1 MARSERGFTLI
12 EVIVAI
18 SVVALLIWV
27 ALPRSFAADV
37 QLQAAARQL
46 QSDIRYAQ
54 ELAMTKGQQHQI
66 RLYAASNPSPTNRY
80 EIVTAAG
87 GAVRNPL
94 TGDGAYVVDFNSGQ
108 FSGVQLDST
117 LTLGFNSLGRP
128 VNSLGAPLTSDQAIS
143 LNGGTKVL
151 TVTAETGRVS
161 F

>member
-1 MARSERGFTLI
+1 MVARGEQGFTLV
-12 EVIVAI
+12 ELVVVM

-54 ELAMTKGQQHQI
+54 ELAMTKGQRHQI
-66 RLYAASNPSPTNRY
+66 RFYAASNPSPTNRY
-80 EIVTAAG
+80 EIVTASAG
-87 GAVRNPL
+87 PVVHPL
-94 TGDGAYVVDFNSGQ
+94 TQSSSFVVDFNSPPWA
-108 FSGVQLDST
+108 GVQLDT
-117 LTLGFNSLGRP
+117 TVTFEFDSLGRP
-128 VNSLGAPLTSDQAIS
+128 NAGATIS
-143 LNGGTKVL
+143 LNGGAKVI